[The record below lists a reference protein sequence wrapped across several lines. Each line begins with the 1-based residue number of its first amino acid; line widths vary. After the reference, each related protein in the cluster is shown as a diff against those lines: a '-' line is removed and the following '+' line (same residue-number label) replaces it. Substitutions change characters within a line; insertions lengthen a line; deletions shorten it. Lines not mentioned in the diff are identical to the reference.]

1 MFIASNA
8 NLITRSFK
16 NANAICCKIYPIEK
30 EIINNVRD
38 VSGSQPRLLTSFP
51 FALILKYRPRATRLT
66 VITLEENISNGFLP
80 ARSTIIAATPDIT
93 VYPKR
98 HFK

>member
-1 MFIASNA
+1 M

-16 NANAICCKIYPIEK
+16 KCKYNFCYNIYPIEK

-38 VSGSQPRLLTSFP
+38 VSGSQPRSLTSFP

-93 VYPKR
+93 IYQKR
-98 HFK
+98 HFR